1 MSFDWS
7 EYLNVAKELAG
18 TATTPAKREAKF
30 RAAIS
35 RAYYAAF
42 IKARNYLRDK
52 EGYSIPTTSDAHGY
66 VSQQFELSVD
76 LVRKT
81 LGENLV
87 RLRIYRRQADYV
99 DTFPGLSG
107 ITRIALRLSEEVI
120 SELSSL

>member
-7 EYLNVAKELAG
+7 EYLNLAKELAQ
-18 TATTPAKREAKF
+18 ATVPANQEAKL

-35 RAYYAAF
+35 RSYYAAF
-42 IKARNYLRDK
+42 INARNYLRDK
-52 EGYSIPTTSDAHGY
+52 QGISIPKTGDAHGY

-76 LVRKT
+76 PVRRT

-99 DTFPGLSG
+99 DTFPGLVG
-107 ITRIALRLSEEVI
+107 ITQTALKLSQEVI
-120 SELSSL
+120 AILSNL